1 MQGVGNTGQGNVLV
15 LGATNMPWGLDH
27 AMIRRFEKRIYID
40 LPDKPDRIELIKTK
54 LKNNLHQLSVGEY
67 ADIANRTKNYSG
79 ADLEILCKDAAME
92 RVRFA
97 QFAKKFQKE
106 IIEGVVRYT
115 AVEASAKGH
124 SINAMTFY
132 DLPERSL
139 KLDAIGYSD
148 FICALKR
155 TKATVSPG
163 DLTAFEDWTE
173 EFGVAGK

>member
-67 ADIANRTKNYSG
+67 ADIGNRTKNYSG

-97 QFAKKFQKE
+97 QSAKKFQKE
-106 IIEGVVRYT
+106 IIEGIVRYT
-115 AVEASAKGH
+115 AVEASAKGN
-124 SINAMTFY
+124 SINNMTFY